1 MIELQN
7 ISVHVVGNKNRF
19 EHLIKSKL
27 PLELDESMKELMLK
41 FFQNAFKTD
50 EYYRLHHSSD
60 LHMNEVFTYVSNIF
74 EDPKTLHENSIHLAQ
89 FLFDKSVHPKI
100 KAGEFFTAYFQN
112 CNYKGEIIDAIGLF
126 KTENKEL
133 FLKIKHD
140 DYFFD
145 LETDKGVNLN
155 KLDKACFIYNIN
167 KDDGYVLSIAD
178 KTNGTEAQFWTDEF
192 LQVRQIEDEYYNTE
206 KTMSVFKNYV
216 EERLP
221 EEFEISR
228 VDQAD
233 FLNRTM
239 DFFKEQEEFQT
250 DDFSQ
255 RILQQPELI
264 ESFNN
269 YKSEYELDTQELLSD
284 NFSIA
289 EKAVKRQAR
298 FYKSVIKLDKN
309 FHIYVHGDRS
319 KIEQSEDSHGKYYKI
334 YFDEET

>member
-1 MIELQN
+1 MIELNN
-7 ISVHVVGNKNRF
+7 ISVHIVGNKNRF
-19 EHLIKSKL
+19 EHLVKSKM

-41 FFQNAFKTD
+41 FFQNAFKAD
-50 EYYRLHHSSD
+50 EYYHFYHASD
-60 LHMNEVFTYVSNIF
+60 LSMNEVFTYVTRIF
-74 EDPKTLHENSIHLAQ
+74 ENPESLHEESINLAQ

-126 KTENKEL
+126 KTENKDL

-140 DYFFD
+140 NYFFD

-155 KLDKACFIYNIN
+155 KLDKACFIYNTN
-167 KDDGYVLSIAD
+167 KEDGYVLSIAD

-192 LQVRQIEDEYYNTE
+192 LQVKQVEDEFYNTE

-216 EERLP
+216 EERMP
-221 EEFEISR
+221 EEFEMSR
-228 VDQAD
+228 IDQAD

-239 DFFKEQEEFQT
+239 EFFQEQEEFET
-250 DDFSQ
+250 EVFSQ
-255 RILQQPELI
+255 QILQQPELI

-269 YKSEYELDTQELLSD
+269 YKSEYELDTQEMLAD
-284 NFSIA
+284 HFGIA
-289 EKAVKRQAR
+289 EKAVKKQTRH
-298 FYKSVIKLDKN
+298 YKSIIKLDKN

-319 KIEQSEDSHGKYYKI
+319 KIEQSEDSHGKFYKI
-334 YFDEET
+334 YFQEES